1 MCNVRTQESLAT
13 VKMVELAG
21 GGGAE
26 DGMEREMEAKAEG
39 MRRVLEMADGLRMD
53 TLRAV
58 VALLRPPQAVHFLVA
73 AAELHLSVH
82 DFGRR
87 KDAAE

>member
-1 MCNVRTQESLAT
+1 
-13 VKMVELAG
+13 
-21 GGGAE
+21 
-26 DGMEREMEAKAEG
+26 
-39 MRRVLEMADGLRMD
+39 
-53 TLRAV
+53 V

-87 KDAAE
+87 KDAAAE

>member
-1 MCNVRTQESLAT
+1 M
-13 VKMVELAG
+13 KMVELAG
-21 GGGAE
+21 GGGAK

-39 MRRVLEMADGLRMD
+39 MRRVLEMADALRMD
-53 TLRAV
+53 TIRAV
-58 VALLRPPQAVHFLVA
+58 VALLRPTQAVHFLVA